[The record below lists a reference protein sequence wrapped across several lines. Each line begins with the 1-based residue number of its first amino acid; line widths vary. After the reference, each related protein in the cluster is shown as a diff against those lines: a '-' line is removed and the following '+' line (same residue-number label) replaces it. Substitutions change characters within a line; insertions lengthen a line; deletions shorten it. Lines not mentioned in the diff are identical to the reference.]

1 MNKKRLFLLDAMALI
16 YRAYYAFIKSPRYTS
31 KGFNTSAI
39 LGFTNTL
46 LDVIKN
52 ESPTHIAVA
61 FDTGAPTVRH
71 ADFEA
76 YKAHRDATPEGIIE
90 AIPYIKEI
98 LEAFRIPILAL
109 DGYEADDIIGT
120 LAKNAEAD
128 GYKVF
133 MMTSDKDYGQLV
145 SENIFIYKPAKFG
158 KKSEILGVKEICSQY
173 EIKEPEQLIDI
184 LGLWGD
190 SSDNIPGV
198 PSIGEVRAKK
208 LIKEFGSI
216 ESIYQQ
222 LEKVESAKL
231 QETLKEHQEQA
242 FLSKM
247 LATIILD
254 VPIAFN
260 FEEMVYSGP
269 DLKKLLPIFN
279 ELEFKSLS
287 QRVTKDFQNSAQ
299 KQEKKV
305 ENDLFST
312 PQKEIEDIPQ
322 LFKTFKDISL
332 TFQQIDNYND
342 LITNNIKDSTQLYF
356 NWIFAD
362 EKMTGFAFSTKDSP
376 IYYHFLE
383 NREENYKKI
392 LQFIFENSRTVVTY
406 NCKNFYQYF
415 KILKINSKV
424 TFFDILIAHYVIQPE
439 KRHQLKVLAE
449 NYLEY
454 SMITIDKKEITTT
467 LPKQTLTDI
476 AGERI
481 AVFKKLHPILADE
494 LEKTNTV
501 TLFSNIEIPLAE
513 VLASMEFHGI
523 TFDTNVLAEN
533 EKELSEEIS
542 KLEKEIFELA
552 GKEFNITSP
561 KQLGEV
567 LFEDLQIIKNAKLTK
582 TKQYQTGEEVLSKLV
597 DKHPIVRLILEYRS
611 LTKLKS
617 TYIDALPLLVNP
629 KTKKIHTTF
638 NQTVTST
645 GRLSSV
651 NPNLQNIPIRTQRGK
666 EVRKAF
672 VASDKDWVILSADYS
687 QIELRIIASISGDE
701 NMITSFN
708 NDEDIHAVTA
718 SHIYNIPVG
727 QVTDEM
733 RRQAKTVNFGII
745 YGISAFGLADRL
757 RVPQRV
763 AIDLINEYYRSFPAL
778 SSYLSKTIEFAK
790 ENGYVETLLGRRR
803 YIREINSQNAVVRKA
818 SERNAINA
826 PIQGSAADLIKIAM
840 INIYRRLKEENM
852 KTRMLLQVHDELV
865 FEVPKEE
872 IEKATSLIRSTMVGA
887 ISLRVP
893 LKVDINFGKSWYDAH

>member
-1 MNKKRLFLLDAMALI
+1 
-16 YRAYYAFIKSPRYTS
+16 
-31 KGFNTSAI
+31 
-39 LGFTNTL
+39 
-46 LDVIKN
+46 
-52 ESPTHIAVA
+52 
-61 FDTGAPTVRH
+61 
-71 ADFEA
+71 
-76 YKAHRDATPEGIIE
+76 
-90 AIPYIKEI
+90 
-98 LEAFRIPILAL
+98 
-109 DGYEADDIIGT
+109 
-120 LAKNAEAD
+120 
-128 GYKVF
+128 
-133 MMTSDKDYGQLV
+133 
-145 SENIFIYKPAKFG
+145 
-158 KKSEILGVKEICSQY
+158 
-173 EIKEPEQLIDI
+173 
-184 LGLWGD
+184 
-190 SSDNIPGV
+190 
-198 PSIGEVRAKK
+198 
-208 LIKEFGSI
+208 
-216 ESIYQQ
+216 
-222 LEKVESAKL
+222 
-231 QETLKEHQEQA
+231 
-242 FLSKM
+242 
-247 LATIILD
+247 
-254 VPIAFN
+254 
-260 FEEMVYSGP
+260 
-269 DLKKLLPIFN
+269 
-279 ELEFKSLS
+279 
-287 QRVTKDFQNSAQ
+287 
-299 KQEKKV
+299 
-305 ENDLFST
+305 
-312 PQKEIEDIPQ
+312 
-322 LFKTFKDISL
+322 
-332 TFQQIDNYND
+332 
-342 LITNNIKDSTQLYF
+342 
-356 NWIFAD
+356 
-362 EKMTGFAFSTKDSP
+362 
-376 IYYHFLE
+376 
-383 NREENYKKI
+383 
-392 LQFIFENSRTVVTY
+392 
-406 NCKNFYQYF
+406 
-415 KILKINSKV
+415 
-424 TFFDILIAHYVIQPE
+424 ILIAHYVIQPE